1 MKAFSLAEIA
11 GVTGATL
18 AGPGDL
24 VLRGFAPL
32 AEAGP
37 EEMSFVAG
45 PRYAAAARSS
55 RAGAFIVSSADQ
67 AAGRPAIVHPNPTA
81 AFAAALEHLHP
92 EPPVVPGRAETAV
105 VSPGARL
112 GSGAAIGPGAVVEPG
127 AVLGDRCVLEA
138 RAFVGAGAVLG
149 DDVRLAV
156 GAVVA
161 SGCRIGARCRI
172 GPGAV
177 VGGEGFGYV
186 WDGEAHRRIP
196 QIGIVVLEDD
206 VDVGA
211 NACIDR
217 AALTETR
224 IGRGSKIDNLVQI
237 GHNVVVGE
245 HSIICGQTG
254 IAGSAK
260 IGSGVTLA
268 GQVGVADRMV
278 VGDRAI
284 VTAQAGV
291 MREVE
296 PGAVVSGMPAEP
308 HADFLRREAAADR
321 LPELFDRVRAL
332 EERHRVRALEERDRA
347 RAPEERGRDLE
358 ARAPAPAKEK

>member
-1 MKAFSLAEIA
+1 MKPFSLAEIA

-18 AGPGDL
+18 AGPGEL
-24 VLRGFAPL
+24 VFRGFAPL
-32 AEAGP
+32 ADAGP

-45 PRYAAAARSS
+45 PRNAAAARAS
-55 RAGAFIVSSADQ
+55 RAGALIVASAEQ
-67 AAGRPAIVHPNPTA
+67 AAGRPALIHPNPTA
-81 AFAAALEHLHP
+81 AFAAALSHLHP
-92 EPPVVPGRAETAV
+92 EPPPAPGRAATAV
-105 VSPGARL
+105 VSAQARL
-112 GSGAAIGPGAVVEPG
+112 GDAVSIGPGAVVEAG

-138 RAFVGAGAVLG
+138 NAFVGAGASLG
-149 DDVRLAV
+149 DGVRIGV

-161 SGCRIGARCRI
+161 AECRVGARCRI
-172 GPGAV
+172 SPGAV
-177 VGGEGFGYV
+177 IGAEGFGYV

-196 QIGIVVLEDD
+196 QVGIVVLEDD

-224 IGRGSKIDNLVQI
+224 IGRGTKIDNLVQI

-254 IAGSAK
+254 IAGSAR
-260 IGSGVTLA
+260 IGRGATLA
-268 GQVGVADRMV
+268 GQVGVGDRMV
-278 VGDRAI
+278 VGDRAT

-291 MREVE
+291 MRDVE

-308 HADFLRREAAADR
+308 HGDFLRREAAADR

-332 EERHRVRALEERDRA
+332 EERDRALEAA
-347 RAPEERGRDLE
+347 RPA
-358 ARAPAPAKEK
+358 APAKEE